1 MNIHV
6 PKVDPGAIQNHF
18 LTPIDQNILRLQREG
33 KTTQQ
38 IAEELKISEKMVQL
52 KLCQLHGSRLNSK
65 IKP

>member
-1 MNIHV
+1 MDIHV
-6 PKVDPGAIQNHF
+6 PKVGPGANQNPLF
-18 LTPIDQNILRLQREG
+18 TPIDQNILRLQREG

-52 KLCQLHGSRLNSK
+52 KLCQLHGSRLNSQ